1 MKFTQNK
8 TKKYQLSIL
17 TTAILSALSMPSE
30 AYYNFD
36 VNENFTI
43 RVLEP
48 SDDPI
53 TEGGNTIKS
62 EFNLDDNYIK
72 AIQIGFGYWNDILK
86 NNITNKALI
95 LVSTKEI
102 PDSNAGAS
110 SEILKDLA

>member
-17 TTAILSALSMPSE
+17 TTAILSALSMPYE

-72 AIQIGFGYWNDILK
+72 AIQIGFGYWNDI
-86 NNITNKALI
+86 
-95 LVSTKEI
+95 
-102 PDSNAGAS
+102 
-110 SEILKDLA
+110 